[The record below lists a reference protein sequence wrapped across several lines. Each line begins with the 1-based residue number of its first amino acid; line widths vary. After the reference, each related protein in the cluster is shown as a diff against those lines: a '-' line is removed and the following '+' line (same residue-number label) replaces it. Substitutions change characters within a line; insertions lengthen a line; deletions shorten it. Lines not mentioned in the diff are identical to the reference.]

1 MIADALLII
10 LDEATAYA
18 DVENEAK
25 IQEALSRLM
34 KDKTLIV
41 VAHRLNTIVG
51 ADQIMV
57 LGHGKIES
65 IGTHKELI
73 QNSSAYQKLWQ
84 SYSGKEVVE

>member
-1 MIADALLII
+1 
-10 LDEATAYA
+10 
-18 DVENEAK
+18 
-25 IQEALSRLM
+25 
-34 KDKTLIV
+34 
-41 VAHRLNTIVG
+41 LNTIVG

-73 QNSSAYQKLWQ
+73 QNSSVYQKLWQ

>member
-1 MIADALLII
+1 MHH
-10 LDEATAYA
+10 TR
-18 DVENEAK
+18 AK

-57 LGHGKIES
+57 LDHGTINS

-73 QNSSAYQKLWQ
+73 QNSSVYQKLWQ

>member
-1 MIADALLII
+1 MLFCII
-10 LDEATAYA
+10 LRKVYA
-18 DVENEAK
+18 VSYTH
-25 IQEALSRLM
+25 L
-34 KDKTLIV
+34 